1 MWILALILS
10 CDICTVGEFGATIKL
25 KSEVVFEEFISKR
38 KVCFP
43 PIHPVKGK

>member
-1 MWILALILS
+1 LILK
-10 CDICTVGEFGATIKL
+10 CDICTLGGLGAPIKL
-25 KSEVVFEEFISKR
+25 KSEVVFEELISKL